1 MEKININGI
10 EVAIFIPKISTDKR
24 IDFLTNA
31 NDQLQIA
38 AFSMKSGQTIQPHMH
53 LEQKRELLE
62 THEIIFIQEGILIV
76 NFYKDPE
83 RDEIFKSIE
92 MHQGDLIYLK
102 GGIHGF
108 TVGEDCKFIEIK
120 QGPFINGKDKIKLY
134 EYN

>member
-1 MEKININGI
+1 MIMEKININGQ
-10 EVAIFIPKISTDKR
+10 EVAVFIPKISTDKR
-24 IDFLTNA
+24 IDFFTSA
-31 NDQLQIA
+31 SDQLQIA
-38 AFSMKSGQTIQPHMH
+38 AFSMNSGETIQPHMH

-76 NFYKDPE
+76 NLYSDSE

-108 TVGEDCKFIEIK
+108 TIGEDCKFIEIK
-120 QGPFINGKDKIKLY
+120 QGPFVDGKDKIKL
-134 EYN
+134 